1 MLNQLKVQII
11 GDIYFDAKDTP
22 NDSFNLFI
30 NDQFVTSVDINT
42 ATNFKY
48 LLKTFDIIKSEAKK
62 YNTEESRLNYLSNQG
77 VSQTL
82 DNLANTF
89 VMVTGYDKNYVEQ
102 MIANELSD

>member
-1 MLNQLKVQII
+1 MLGTSTGSVQIVKYAKAA
-11 GDIYFDAKDTP
+11 GIYTV
-22 NDSFNLFI
+22 
-30 NDQFVTSVDINT
+30 VTDFFPVE
-42 ATNFKY
+42 
-48 LLKTFDIIKSEAKK
+48 KSEAKK